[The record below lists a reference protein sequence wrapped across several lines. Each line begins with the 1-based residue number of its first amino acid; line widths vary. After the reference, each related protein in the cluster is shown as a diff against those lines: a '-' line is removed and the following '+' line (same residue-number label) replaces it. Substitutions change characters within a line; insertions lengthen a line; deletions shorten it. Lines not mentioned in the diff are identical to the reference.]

1 MQIPSMGAVAV
12 NVRKLIIGVYLCLFV
27 VVGVMSAGFFWQTRR
42 ELEQLRGQEV
52 RTRNRLSELQVRLS
66 EQERILQRLREDPSY
81 VERVIRRRLLYAKP
95 DETVFRFED

>member
-1 MQIPSMGAVAV
+1 MYAVAV
-12 NVRKLIIGVYLCLFV
+12 NVRKLIIVVYLCLFV

-42 ELEQLRGQEV
+42 ELEQLRGQEA

-66 EQERILQRLREDPSY
+66 EQEKILQRLREDPSY